1 MGRSHSLRTPFG
13 RMPFIV
19 VILDTRPGTTGPR
32 SHGITV
38 PERNKVAGAIELDD
52 FFDDLPVRDYRK
64 KMDMALRV
72 QKGHLEEY
80 PKGVFIG
87 LIQDPRDCESEIA
100 LAKKKTKAAKTAK
113 KVKKPKT
120 PSPKKPKAKSTSKKG
135 KSVKTSAGAA
145 KVTEKSK
152 GVFIVDSPTDSQLK
166 KIKELVKSGEGS
178 VRKLPGKDSYTVKH
192 SGSIKDLKAIV

>member
-1 MGRSHSLRTPFG
+1 
-13 RMPFIV
+13 MPFIV

-113 KVKKPKT
+113 KPKT
-120 PSPKKPKAKSTSKKG
+120 PSPKKPKAKSVSKKG
-135 KSVKTSAGAA
+135 KSAKTSKTSAG
-145 KVTEKSK
+145 VSTTPRVVEKNK

-178 VRKLPGKDSYTVKH
+178 VRKLPGKDSYTVKY
-192 SGSIKDLKAIV
+192 SGSIKDLKSIV